1 MLRKNINLKTLLEDI
16 KKYSIVYDS
25 ASIVDT
31 IDNLI
36 ERVDVKEF
44 KIAVVGEFSS
54 GKSTFINAI
63 IGQDLLK
70 HATLETTA
78 TITYIHNVDKN
89 DKRKNT
95 CIVNFING
103 TNKVLTDLSKLHEYT
118 TTQSEIDVIYE
129 ISSVDIYIN
138 FIDNIEEELI
148 IVDTPG
154 LNGLADKHREL
165 TVQEIKQSHACIYL
179 FQKRGISQTDI
190 EFIKYL
196 TNYQNT
202 FIFTCNFIDELK
214 TSEGETVDIKLQEI
228 KENINRYILAEN
240 KNIIAYYCAISAL
253 KALVGKDY
261 SIPRLYENDWFDLND
276 IQRNIILKESNFFEF
291 ENILIKII
299 NDSNFKNNRYLSDCY
314 SILNLLEYVLL
325 TANKKQSEIEESIL
339 QDRAFKDINH
349 IKLQKQNYLQ
359 NKDKIISQLY
369 KFIDD
374 IFEENRK
381 LLVSDIYENVEK
393 INSNLGILINTENIY
408 ESFENKITAGF
419 YKTEMQ
425 KQIDEYQNELDHKK
439 EYCFQLI
446 YKTVLLRIDEY
457 SNIIT
462 GMSNN
467 RSEFKI
473 SKVIQEELASDNIKN
488 EIKNLQK
495 TLYDNNKYILEF
507 EASKKQMM
515 LELENLNKKIKE
527 SKTKKDNLVTE
538 YRKKEDKLGDRPS
551 EQVTYVLEEYFED
564 RKGISKVFQFIIG
577 KKKGTRKVP
586 KFDDSA
592 GLNWDQQKRDLKISL
607 DNERDALN
615 KEVLSLE
622 NKKIDIEKLSI
633 SSEKEFET
641 CKRRIETVQRE
652 IDAKNDELKMFEDRL
667 ENEYLLLRKK
677 QLKKDIYKYL
687 FEGENPILNIFKESV
702 KNDALEN
709 AKTIKEYVEKEF
721 EKRFLEKNDILDAII
736 EGNLIDIQNRYKNK
750 KYEISKIENIYNDLK
765 VEFKDERLYSKV

>member
-1 MLRKNINLKTLLEDI
+1 MPN
-16 KKYSIVYDS
+16 
-25 ASIVDT
+25 
-31 IDNLI
+31 DN
-36 ERVDVKEF
+36 
-44 KIAVVGEFSS
+44 
-54 GKSTFINAI
+54 
-63 IGQDLLK
+63 
-70 HATLETTA
+70 
-78 TITYIHNVDKN
+78 
-89 DKRKNT
+89 
-95 CIVNFING
+95 
-103 TNKVLTDLSKLHEYT
+103 
-118 TTQSEIDVIYE
+118 
-129 ISSVDIYIN
+129 
-138 FIDNIEEELI
+138 
-148 IVDTPG
+148 
-154 LNGLADKHREL
+154 
-165 TVQEIKQSHACIYL
+165 
-179 FQKRGISQTDI
+179 
-190 EFIKYL
+190 
-196 TNYQNT
+196 
-202 FIFTCNFIDELK
+202 
-214 TSEGETVDIKLQEI
+214 
-228 KENINRYILAEN
+228 
-240 KNIIAYYCAISAL
+240 
-253 KALVGKDY
+253 
-261 SIPRLYENDWFDLND
+261 FD
-276 IQRNIILKESNFFEF
+276 
-291 ENILIKII
+291 
-299 NDSNFKNNRYLSDCY
+299 DSNFKNNRYLSDCY